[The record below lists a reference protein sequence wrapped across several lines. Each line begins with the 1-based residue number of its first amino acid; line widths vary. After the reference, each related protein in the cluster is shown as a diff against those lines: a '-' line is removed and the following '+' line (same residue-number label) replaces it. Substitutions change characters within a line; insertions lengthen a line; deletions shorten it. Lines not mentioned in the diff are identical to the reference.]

1 MFALLASAESLFALI
16 SSVAWP
22 KLYNLTI
29 DSNLSPGTV
38 YKIMAGVIMINLP
51 PLMYVQ

>member
-1 MFALLASAESLFALI
+1 MFAILAAAESLFALI

-29 DSNLSPGTV
+29 NNNLSPGTV
-38 YKIMAGVIMINLP
+38 YKIMAGVALVNLP
-51 PLMYVQ
+51 PLM